1 MNEQQIREGLESGR
15 NHPYSLLIHLHKE
28 DNEEGARLVADLGE
42 RYVSGRER
50 LQFRSMVHGL
60 YPDVR
65 EAEQQQRRSDLE
77 KSRQQNSS
85 TLGSALQEK
94 LAEKKSRSSSGMP
107 SNGGSWQMPMD
118 VPR

>member
-1 MNEQQIREGLESGR
+1 MNQDQIREGLESGR

-28 DNEEGARLVADLGE
+28 DNEQGARLVADIGE
-42 RYVSGRER
+42 RYVTGKER

-65 EAEQQQRRSDLE
+65 EAEQTQRRSDLE

-85 TLGSALQEK
+85 SLGAAIQEK
-94 LAEKKSRSSSGMP
+94 VAEKKARGPQGTMP
-107 SNGGSWQMPMD
+107 SGGSWQTPLD
-118 VPR
+118 IPR